1 MTPEQLKEGNR
12 LQEEI
17 EQLEELR
24 NYNPKTCAFGW
35 FVRTTKEIKF
45 FRRKSYKDD
54 NNNPFDVW
62 DSDYKFFP
70 ESVTQRFLEI
80 IDDEIEARKI
90 MLADLGEE

>member
-1 MTPEQLKEGNR
+1 MTPEQLKEGNK

-24 NYNPKTCAFGW
+24 QYNPKTCAFGW

-45 FRRKSYKDD
+45 FRRMIFRKENHPLK
-54 NNNPFDVW
+54 VW

-70 ESVTQRFLEI
+70 ESVAQRFLEV

>member
-1 MTPEQLKEGNR
+1 MMTPEQLKEGNR

-24 NYNPKTCAFGW
+24 KYDPKMCKFGW

-45 FRRKSYKDD
+45 FRRIVCKK
-54 NNNPFDVW
+54 NNGLLDIW
-62 DSDYKFFP
+62 DSDYKFIP
-70 ESVTQRFLEI
+70 ESVAQRFLEI

>member
-12 LQEEI
+12 LQQEI

-24 NYNPKTCAFGW
+24 KYNPKTCAFGW

-45 FRRKSYKDD
+45 FRRKCCKN
-54 NNNPFDVW
+54 NNNPFDFW

-70 ESVTQRFLEI
+70 ESVAQRFLEI

-90 MLADLGEE
+90 MLADLGDE

>member
-24 NYNPKTCAFGW
+24 KYNRKMCKFGW
-35 FVRTTKEIKF
+35 FVRTTKEIIF
-45 FRRKSYKDD
+45 FRRNVFKE
-54 NNNPFDVW
+54 NNGLIDIW
-62 DSDYKFFP
+62 DSDYKFIP
-70 ESVTQRFLEI
+70 ESIAKRFLEI

>member
-24 NYNPKTCAFGW
+24 NYNPKTCSFGW

-45 FRRKSYKDD
+45 FRRKICKKY
-54 NNNPFDVW
+54 NGPFDIL

>member
-1 MTPEQLKEGNR
+1 MSKYIVPMK
-12 LQEEI
+12 I
-17 EQLEELR
+17 
-24 NYNPKTCAFGW
+24 PKHC
-35 FVRTTKEIKF
+35 
-45 FRRKSYKDD
+45 S
-54 NNNPFDVW
+54 NCPFDIL

>member
-24 NYNPKTCAFGW
+24 NYNPKTCKFGW
-35 FVRTTKEIKF
+35 FVRTTKEINF
-45 FRRKSYKDD
+45 FRRKNSP
-54 NNNPFDVW
+54 PFSVF
-62 DSDYKFFP
+62 DSDYKYVP
-70 ESVTQRFLEI
+70 ESVAKRFLEI

>member
-24 NYNPKTCAFGW
+24 KYDPKMCKFWW
-35 FVRTTKEIKF
+35 FVRTTKEIQF
-45 FRRKSYKDD
+45 FRRKYS
-54 NNNPFDVW
+54 PFSVF
-62 DSDYKFFP
+62 DSDYKYVP
-70 ESVTQRFLEI
+70 ESVAKRFLEI

-90 MLADLGEE
+90 MLADLGCEEER

>member
-24 NYNPKTCAFGW
+24 NYNPKTCSFGW

-45 FRRKSYKDD
+45 FRRKICKEY
-54 NNNPFDVW
+54 NGLFDIL